1 MFGKKQH
8 SWQNTKRTYTTICNE
23 AWVGREKEYE
33 NIRKHRIDFAD
44 VQPLFDGPM
53 YVTVDTRKNYKEERL
68 VGIGLLRN
76 SVIVVVYIEIIE
88 ETIRLISARK
98 AEKNESKHFHKLLEY
113 WLGLSRK

>member
-1 MFGKKQH
+1 MKLEWDEKK
-8 SWQNTKRTYTTICNE
+8 NT
-23 AWVGREKEYE
+23 E

-53 YVTVDTRKNYKEERL
+53 YVTVDPRKNYKEERL

-76 SVIVVVYIEIIE
+76 SVIVVVYVEIIE

-98 AEKNESKHFHKLLEY
+98 AKKHESKHFHQLLGY
-113 WLGLSRK
+113 